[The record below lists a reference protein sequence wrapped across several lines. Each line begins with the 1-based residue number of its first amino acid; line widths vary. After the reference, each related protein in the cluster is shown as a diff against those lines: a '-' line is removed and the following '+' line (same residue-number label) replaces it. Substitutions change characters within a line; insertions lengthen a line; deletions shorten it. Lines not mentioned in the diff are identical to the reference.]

1 MGKINKRVSKAFGK
15 KIYLLGVD
23 KEGENVWLEEPSW
36 DCDWYWGFGY
46 IERYTNNENPERSRD
61 ILSHSH
67 WDSEIVGKIDVWDE
81 KKQKFVKSEYIHHL
95 NENPNF
101 KDTVLTDDESWE
113 LAELMNSFYILSKTA
128 ELLKYGCSGVADN
141 LAKDT
146 IKNVEFRDKINKIIL
161 PKIFKK
167 IDKLLSK

>member
-23 KEGENVWLEEPSW
+23 KEGKNVWLEEPSW

-46 IERYTNNENPERSRD
+46 IERYTNNKNPERSRD

-67 WDSEIVGKIDVWDE
+67 WDSEIVGIIDVWDE

-128 ELLKYGCSGVADN
+128 ELLKNGCSGVTDN

-161 PKIFKK
+161 PEIFKK